1 MQPSPAEHS
10 CLFFTAFI
18 IIFSKALLTA
28 KAPELVFL
36 HTQMSMGWLGV
47 EALLLWGL
55 LENEEGGKEKDRVV
69 GE

>member
-1 MQPSPAEHS
+1 MFI
-10 CLFFTAFI
+10 FFTTFI

-36 HTQMSMGWLGV
+36 HTQMSMGWLGE
-47 EALLLWGL
+47 EAVLSWGL
-55 LENEEGGKEKDRVV
+55 LEKEEGGKEKDRVV